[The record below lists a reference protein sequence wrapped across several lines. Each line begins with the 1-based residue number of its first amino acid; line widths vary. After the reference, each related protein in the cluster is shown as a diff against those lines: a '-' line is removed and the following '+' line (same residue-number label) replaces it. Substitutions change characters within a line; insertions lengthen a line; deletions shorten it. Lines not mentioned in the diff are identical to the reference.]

1 MRPASLELFIHYSG
15 IRQTQLITVPGLI
28 ALPVPGL
35 LGLPEH
41 CLTIKGTTLP
51 KRFKST
57 ANEMHFHCHC
67 PVPLALPE
75 WRLERCTSLGS
86 SSSPP
91 CQQLITRAEWERCL
105 CFRFRWRR
113 WWTACFF
120 VSLFFYSGQ
129 EFFSLCICIYIH
141 PQQFAEMAKIR
152 QASFVWIVVNS
163 LLIYSFQIC
172 VFKLLVDWWR

>member
-1 MRPASLELFIHYSG
+1 MHPASLGLFIHYSG

-28 ALPVPGL
+28 ALPVLAL

-57 ANEMHFHCHC
+57 ANEMHFHCHR
-67 PVPLALPE
+67 PVPLALSE
-75 WRLERCTSLGS
+75 WPVERCMSVGS

-113 WWTACFF
+113 WWTAFF
-120 VSLFFYSGQ
+120 VSLFCYFDFYLWQGFLLFLHLYLHSSSTVRWSGENSSGEIRLNCCQ
-129 EFFSLCICIYIH
+129 LFVDLQFSNLCI
-141 PQQFAEMAKIR
+141 
-152 QASFVWIVVNS
+152 
-163 LLIYSFQIC
+163 
-172 VFKLLVDWWR
+172 

>member
-1 MRPASLELFIHYSG
+1 MRPASLGFFIHYSG

-28 ALPVPGL
+28 ALPVLAL

-57 ANEMHFHCHC
+57 ANEMHFHCHQ
-67 PVPLALPE
+67 PIPLALSE
-75 WRLERCTSLGS
+75 WPVERCTSVGS

-91 CQQLITRAEWERCL
+91 FQQLITRAEWERCL

-113 WWTACFF
+113 WWTAFFCFSFLLFWLLPLARFF
-120 VSLFFYSGQ
+120 VVPASVSTFILNSSLKWQKFVRWVSFELLST
-129 EFFSLCICIYIH
+129 LCW
-141 PQQFAEMAKIR
+141 FT
-152 QASFVWIVVNS
+152 
-163 LLIYSFQIC
+163 
-172 VFKLLVDWWR
+172 VFKFVYLNCL

>member
-1 MRPASLELFIHYSG
+1 MRRASLELFIHYSG
-15 IRQTQLITVPGLI
+15 IRQTQFITVPGLI
-28 ALPVPGL
+28 ALPAGIARPK
-35 LGLPEH
+35 H

-57 ANEMHFHCHC
+57 VNEMHFHCHR
-67 PVPLALPE
+67 PIPLALPE
-75 WRLERCTSLGS
+75 WPVEHCMSVGS

-113 WWTACFF
+113 WWTAFFIFSFCFSFWLLLRATVF
-120 VSLFFYSGQ
+120 VAVSTFILNSSLKWRKFVR
-129 EFFSLCICIYIH
+129 LV
-141 PQQFAEMAKIR
+141 
-152 QASFVWIVVNS
+152 VWIVVNS

-172 VFKLLVDWWR
+172 VFKLLVDWLR

>member
-28 ALPVPGL
+28 ALPVPAL

-57 ANEMHFHCHC
+57 ANEMHFHCHR

-75 WRLERCTSLGS
+75 WPLERCTSVGS

-113 WWTACFF
+113 WWTAFFF
-120 VSLFFYSGQ
+120 VSLFFTPGKS
-129 EFFSLCICIYIH
+129 FLASASVSTFILNSSLKWRK
-141 PQQFAEMAKIR
+141 FVR
-152 QASFVWIVVNS
+152 RVSFE
-163 LLIYSFQIC
+163 LLSTLC
-172 VFKLLVDWWR
+172 WLTVFKFVYLNWT